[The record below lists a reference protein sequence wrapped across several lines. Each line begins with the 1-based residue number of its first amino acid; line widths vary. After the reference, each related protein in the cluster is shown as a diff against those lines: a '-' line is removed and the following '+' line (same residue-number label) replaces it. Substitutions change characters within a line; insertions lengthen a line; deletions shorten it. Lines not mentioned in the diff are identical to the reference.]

1 MKREEK
7 AKANDEKKKNEKR
20 RKKEFA
26 FSKQINNRLC
36 FKDTEEDVTT
46 SPF

>member
-7 AKANDEKKKNEKR
+7 AKTNDEKKNER
-20 RKKEFA
+20 RKKKFA